1 MALALVARNVQF
13 QGEILGTMIPI
24 DIIILNSYK
33 STIDFTLFGSTY
45 TFTIERWAKRGLN
58 SFLRMFHS
66 IPRDSALYGVMTED
80 ATGNYQFY
88 EDYTDLH
95 DNGDGT
101 FTAGAGAK
109 ALTLIQKLNIIEQGC
124 RDVISCLNQIGTM
137 HQRSI
142 LEYCVWYREGHPVPG
157 TYVEYITLVTSHS
170 VAHNEFMAPNVTWSL
185 VEFHY

>member
-13 QGEILGTMIPI
+13 SGQILGNAIPI
-24 DIIILNSYK
+24 DINILNTYK

-45 TFTIERWAKRGLN
+45 TFTIEKWAKRGLN
-58 SFLRMFHS
+58 SFLRLFHS
-66 IPRDSALYGVMTED
+66 IARDAVLYGVMTED

-101 FTAGAGAK
+101 FTAGASAK
-109 ALTLIQKLNIIEQGC
+109 ALTLIQKLNIVEQGC

-157 TYVEYITLVTSHS
+157 TYSEYITLVTSHS
-170 VAHNEFMAPNVTWSL
+170 VVHSDFMAPNVTWSL